1 MNHLKISNSQKLSC
15 LLALPSIW
23 KVSMGLLVLDVT
35 DGLLSILFCYYCFI
49 VYGWQQPSIQET
61 SKKNTKRTRTQKKS
75 LIILHR
81 FLDKNTSA
89 FKPLSL
95 KGRIKFQKN
104 WIGGEIPSENLW
116 GKPRWDG
123 IFSFSF
129 SHDWLSW

>member
-1 MNHLKISNSQKLSC
+1 MKSMILKCVLKCIINNCKSPQNFEFPETELS
-15 LLALPSIW
+15 
-23 KVSMGLLVLDVT
+23 VSFTFRLKSVHGFVSLDQLEDVT
-35 DGLLSILFCYYCFI
+35 DCLSSILFCYYCFI
-49 VYGWQQPSIQET
+49 FYGWQQPSIQKT

-104 WIGGEIPSENLW
+104 WIGGEIPSENL
-116 GKPRWDG
+116 
-123 IFSFSF
+123 
-129 SHDWLSW
+129 